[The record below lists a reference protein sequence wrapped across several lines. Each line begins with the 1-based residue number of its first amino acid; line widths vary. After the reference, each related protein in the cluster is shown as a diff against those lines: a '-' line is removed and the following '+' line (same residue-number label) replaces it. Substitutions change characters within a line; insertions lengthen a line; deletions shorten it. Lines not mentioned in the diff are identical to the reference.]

1 MRRPLR
7 ARAPH
12 PQARPAAPRLLHSPL
27 MLDQIL
33 FRAIMVAFFI
43 LANAFFV
50 AAEFALVS
58 VRETRIQ
65 QLIALGRPGARTA
78 LQLKNNID
86 EFLPAVQFGVTLAA
100 LALGWLGEP
109 AITEM
114 LLRGARAL
122 HLSPGSRALQAASIA
137 LAFAIIT
144 YFEVL
149 LGELV
154 PKSLALQRAE
164 RIALAVAGPMDVFI
178 RITRPAVRLMNG
190 SATLVLRLF
199 RAPLRGEG
207 AVHSPEELKLIAT
220 ATRRMGLLPAF
231 QEEII
236 HRAIEL
242 NHVTVREIMTP
253 RGRIFSLPADLPVE
267 QGSARIID
275 EQHSRVPVFEP
286 PVSIHAGSPHPH
298 SNANSNA
305 GNDHIIGIVYS
316 KDISR
321 LMHFRSASLALGGAG
336 ASGLTLREVM
346 RPAHVVP
353 ETKLAVDLLQDFQER
368 RQLIAI
374 VVDEFGSTVGIVTAE
389 DALEQIVG
397 ELHDEFDT
405 APQMPLSS
413 PAGVMTLDGSTSLRD
428 LTTQLRWNFPREA
441 GVETLAGFLLTELG
455 HIPTKGE
462 TVEDAL
468 EARRYIVAEMQRNRI
483 ARVRVESTTGAPLDL
498 STLEAEHSR
507 EATP

>member
-1 MRRPLR
+1 MGQG
-7 ARAPH
+7 AE
-12 PQARPAAPRLLHSPL
+12 PAALAPPSALNSPQ
-27 MLDQIL
+27 MLEQIL

-58 VRETRIQ
+58 VRDTRIQ
-65 QLIALGRPGARTA
+65 QLILLGRPGARTA
-78 LQLKNNID
+78 LQLKHNID

-109 AITEM
+109 AITEI
-114 LLRGARAL
+114 LLHIAPHLGIANPDSRAL
-122 HLSPGSRALQAASIA
+122 HATSIV

-164 RIALAVAGPMDVFI
+164 RIALAVSGPMDVFI
-178 RITRPAVRLMNG
+178 RITRPAVKLMNG

-220 ATRRMGLLPAF
+220 ATRRMGLLPPF

-242 NHVTVREIMTP
+242 NHVIVREIMTP
-253 RGRIFSLPADLPVE
+253 RGKIFSLPADMPVE
-267 QGSARIID
+267 RASARIID
-275 EQHSRVPVFEP
+275 EQHSRVPVYDP
-286 PVSIHAGSPHPH
+286 AGSPH
-298 SNANSNA
+298 ANSNS

-321 LMHFRSASLALGGAG
+321 LMHFRSASLSLGGAG
-336 ASGLTLREVM
+336 ASGLTLRQVM
-346 RPAHVVP
+346 RPALVVP
-353 ETKLAVDLLQDFQER
+353 ETKLAVELLQDFQER
-368 RQLIAI
+368 RQQIAI

-397 ELHDEFDT
+397 ELNDEFDT
-405 APQMPLSS
+405 APRMPLPS

-428 LTTQLRWNFPREA
+428 LTTQLRWTFPREA
-441 GVETLAGFLLTELG
+441 GVETLAGFLLTQLG
-455 HIPTKGE
+455 HIPEAGE
-462 TVEDAL
+462 IIEDDG
-468 EARRYIVAEMQRNRI
+468 RRYIIAQMQGHRI

-498 STLEAEHSR
+498 STLED
-507 EATP
+507 EAAIPETTV